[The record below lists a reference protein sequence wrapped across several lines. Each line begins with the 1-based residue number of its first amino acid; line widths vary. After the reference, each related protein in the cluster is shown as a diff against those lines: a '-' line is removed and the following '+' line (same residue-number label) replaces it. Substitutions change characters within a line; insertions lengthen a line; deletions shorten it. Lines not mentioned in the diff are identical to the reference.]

1 MIRVRPQTS
10 GRFSHRALS
19 ADLKDFAAGCG
30 QLLES
35 VLKEEASLT
44 ARMAM
49 KFAPPM
55 SAPVKASDRDKA
67 GKFQAG
73 GGAGGDG
80 DKSDS
85 RKWGDVAVQ
94 TAVNASVMRVDE
106 SLLAST
112 SDFSNVNDYIKWRE
126 ANGPGKV
133 RQLWLRRIMD
143 SGDFQEQ
150 YTRLKAIFQQRN
162 SVHRPLDSGSLASWH
177 RKIKREWGHKFTKR
191 SGFFSW
197 QSQPEN
203 QRFADDSTIKAYVVE
218 AIKKVGWTKSGW
230 VQCIKQIGPV
240 KMVSRK
246 YPMGREKVFGLA
258 GLPKYIT
265 RHTGYGAVRM
275 NLPSLVNTAAT
286 SAEYR
291 INIMNMV
298 GNAGNNAMKAGT
310 VEKVLRARTMARA
323 KKVAKYAKL
332 FDSAAAKFNTGS

>member
-19 ADLKDFAAGCG
+19 ADLKEFAAGCG

-35 VLKEEASLT
+35 VLKEEACLT

-49 KFAPPM
+49 RFAPPM
-55 SAPVKASDRDKA
+55 SAPITAADRDKT

-80 DKSDS
+80 DKMAS

-106 SLLAST
+106 SLLAAT

-126 ANGPGKV
+126 ANGPGKA
-133 RQLWLRRIMD
+133 RTLWLANIMRGED
-143 SGDFQEQ
+143 YQEQ
-150 YTRLKAIFQQRN
+150 YTKLKAIFQKRN
-162 SVHRPLDSGSLASWH
+162 SAHRPLDSGGLASWH

-203 QRFADDSTIKAYVVE
+203 QRFASESAIKAYVLD
-218 AIKKVGWTKSGW
+218 AIKRVGWTKSGW
-230 VQCIKQIGPV
+230 VQCIKAIGPV
-240 KMVSRK
+240 KITSKK

-275 NLPSLVNTAAT
+275 NVPSAVDQNAT

-310 VEKVLRARTMARA
+310 IEKVLRARTMARA
-323 KKVAKYAKL
+323 KKVAKYVGL
-332 FDSAAAKFNTGS
+332 FNSAASKFNTGS